1 MSPGALRA
9 KGVLQKSNMMA
20 ALAKSSFDP
29 AAHEAAQADVEHR
42 MERLVV
48 EGDVALASFK
58 SKRRTSVSPPGSMVQ
73 ALQTRAKED
82 AKAHVVATQVQE
94 AIGQQLK
101 ERGAYEKSSSR
112 RARRLS
118 HGLDATIGFQAL
130 TEVWVQ
136 NGTTDDLYRPENNA
150 AGVVYA
156 SDAQVVGE
164 VMAKTEKM
172 RVEMLLRERAAAS
185 PPRTRLTQPVAPRLG
200 PDPDKADLQYTMSK
214 SDRRLLKKDVRD
226 TVPSSRGLDYGPRN
240 WDTPTSTSRL
250 STSSRVSPSPS
261 SRSSPSHRPAS
272 TGRRSKGRKSK
283 RNDKGSTP

>member
-112 RARRLS
+112 RARRL
-118 HGLDATIGFQAL
+118 
-130 TEVWVQ
+130 
-136 NGTTDDLYRPENNA
+136 
-150 AGVVYA
+150 
-156 SDAQVVGE
+156 VG
-164 VMAKTEKM
+164 
-172 RVEMLLRERAAAS
+172 R
-185 PPRTRLTQPVAPRLG
+185 Q
-200 PDPDKADLQYTMSK
+200 Q
-214 SDRRLLKKDVRD
+214 RLL
-226 TVPSSRGLDYGPRN
+226 L
-240 WDTPTSTSRL
+240 
-250 STSSRVSPSPS
+250 
-261 SRSSPSHRPAS
+261 
-272 TGRRSKGRKSK
+272 
-283 RNDKGSTP
+283 